1 MDIGGRHT
9 YQVSV
14 WSRGVEMRWFRES
27 SDFKI
32 AVCCFP
38 GEAGSRMDVS
48 GLMGQVG
55 TGSRPVGSE
64 TRHQRSEQK
73 KTHE

>member
-1 MDIGGRHT
+1 
-9 YQVSV
+9 
-14 WSRGVEMRWFRES
+14 MRWFRES